1 MSIFGGGGSS
11 SVPSI
16 KATAPRLSSA
26 QIESSSR
33 RNTDL
38 LKGRSGVGGLSNIL
52 TPLQEFS
59 RLGARF
65 QAALGRL
72 GK

>member
-1 MSIFGGGGSS
+1 MSFGGSKPD
-11 SVPSI
+11 VPKI
-16 KATAPRLSSA
+16 KATAPKLSSA

-33 RNTDL
+33 RSSDEF
-38 LKGRSGVGGLSNIL
+38 KSRSGVGGFSNIL

-65 QAALGRL
+65 MSRL
-72 GK
+72 NKIGK

>member
-1 MSIFGGGGSS
+1 MSIFGSS
-11 SVPSI
+11 SPKVPSI

-33 RNTDL
+33 RSSDL
-38 LKGRSGVGGLSNIL
+38 LKRRSGVGGLDNIL
-52 TPLQEFS
+52 TPLQGFS

-65 QAALGRL
+65 MSALGKI
-72 GK
+72 GQ

>member
-1 MSIFGGGGSS
+1 MSIFGGGGST

-38 LKGRSGVGGLSNIL
+38 LKRRSGVGGLSNIL
-52 TPLQEFS
+52 TPLQNFS

-65 QAALGRL
+65 MSALGKI
-72 GK
+72 GQ

>member
-1 MSIFGGGGSS
+1 MSFGGSA
-11 SVPSI
+11 PKMPTI
-16 KATAPRLSSA
+16 KATAPKLSSA

-33 RNTDL
+33 RSSDEF
-38 LKGRSGVGGLSNIL
+38 KRRSGVGGFSNIL
-52 TPLQEFS
+52 TPLQGFS

-65 QAALGRL
+65 MSALGKI